1 MKERTSLGVRLFFV
15 IVFEKTGRAMVS
27 GCVFPVTVA
36 VTVLCL
42 STLPDPVHSRVEWP
56 VFFEHLG
63 FVHSIHNKW
72 DLTPKV
78 QFYLPSLEARLSK
91 TLHRLQLL
99 RGHED
104 EAEHEHE
111 EAHAE
116 ASKRSQRPSKLQQL
130 QESWQ
135 TLNRYFYTHFK
146 PQNGSSLKKK
156 CAKKKLPALE

>member
-1 MKERTSLGVRLFFV
+1 
-15 IVFEKTGRAMVS
+15 MVS

-72 DLTPKV
+72 DLTLKV

-135 TLNRYFYTHFK
+135 TLNRYF
-146 PQNGSSLKKK
+146 
-156 CAKKKLPALE
+156 